1 MVVIHPWP
9 NGNGRHARLL
19 ADILVAA
26 RGGPPLTWGANLD
39 LAQPGSARTHYLAAL
54 QSADQGDY
62 APLLA
67 FAAS

>member
-26 RGGPPLTWGANLD
+26 RNHPPLTWGANLD
-39 LAQPGSARTHYLAAL
+39 LTDPGLVRTRYITAL
-54 QSADQGDY
+54 QSADQNDY
-62 APLLA
+62 TPLLA
-67 FAAS
+67 FASS